1 MTIGDKI
8 KQRRIELGLTQT
20 ELANLMGYVSKTSIC
35 KIETN
40 VETNLSA
47 ERIGHFAK
55 VLQMSPLE
63 LLAPDYEFTLS
74 KEEKELIIEFRASD
88 VMTRKMVLRL
98 LSYKEEL
105 KNEK

>member
-20 ELANLMGYVSKTSIC
+20 ELANLMGYVSKSSIC

-40 VETNLSA
+40 VEQNLTA
-47 ERIGHFAK
+47 ERIGQFAK

-63 LLAPDYEFTLS
+63 LLAPDYEFSLS
-74 KEEKELIIEFRASD
+74 KEEKELIIEFRSCD
-88 VMTRKMVLRL
+88 VMTRQMVQRL
-98 LSYKEEL
+98 LSYKEGI
-105 KNEK
+105 KNE